1 MYFLIVRR
9 RVNGVAIPSDQ
20 LRKIQPLRADIH
32 IGDHH
37 SEPLRADIHIGDH
50 HSEPLGRV
58 STQAWVFN
66 PSPGPDI
73 IPRLH
78 DAKLNGMAQLGIN
91 INGVEE
97 IDGVLYAQSWW
108 CRAVVDYG
116 N

>member
-1 MYFLIVRR
+1 MYFLLVRR

-37 SEPLRADIHIGDH
+37 SG
-50 HSEPLGRV
+50 PLGRV

-97 IDGVLYAQSWW
+97 IDGALYAQSWW
-108 CRAVVDYG
+108 CRAVGDYG
-116 N
+116 S

>member
-1 MYFLIVRR
+1 MYFLLVRR

-20 LRKIQPLRADIH
+20 LRKVQ
-32 IGDHH
+32 
-37 SEPLRADIHIGDH
+37 PLRADIHIGDH

-58 STQAWVFN
+58 STQAWAFN

-108 CRAVVDYG
+108 CRAVGDYG